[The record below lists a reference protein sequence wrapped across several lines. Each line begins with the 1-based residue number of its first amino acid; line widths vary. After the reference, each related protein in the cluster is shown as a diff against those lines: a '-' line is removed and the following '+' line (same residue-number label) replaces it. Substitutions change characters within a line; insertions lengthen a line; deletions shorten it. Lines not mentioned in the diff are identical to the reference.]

1 MDEITLESGV
11 PLEVVPR
18 NTITVYN
25 NMGADDPL
33 FVSSH
38 GDVNRKWLK
47 VEGGDYLK
55 FAASTWLM
63 HKNLGER
70 IFPCYETL

>member
-11 PLEVVPR
+11 PLEVVPA
-18 NTITVYN
+18 TTTTVYN

-33 FVSSH
+33 MVSSH
-38 GDVNRKWLK
+38 GDMKRKWLK

-55 FAASTWLM
+55 FAAPVWLM
-63 HKNLGER
+63 HNNPGER
-70 IFPCYETL
+70 IFPCYETF